1 MDPTLVAD
9 LRRLDDAVNA
19 DENHSIRARW
29 EFGRRILAFY
39 LPPESTRK
47 QLPKGV
53 LDALSRELRVHR
65 SEVGA
70 RMKFAKTYQTEQQL
84 STVIES
90 FRSWSAIKQQALTD
104 TTHTSTPKKTPY
116 QRALALLDH
125 VGPETLTP
133 ADLPDIVAV
142 FKVLKGHRDSILERQ
157 RKAA

>member
-19 DENHSIRARW
+19 DENRSIRTRW

-39 LPPESTRK
+39 FPPEVTRK

-90 FRSWSAIKQQALTD
+90 FKSWSAIKQQALTD
-104 TTHTSTPKKTPY
+104 TTRAIGRPKTPL
-116 QRALALLDH
+116 QRASDLIENIEPDTLLDTDCALID
-125 VGPETLTP
+125 TLISTLQRLRGNI
-133 ADLPDIVAV
+133 ADN
-142 FKVLKGHRDSILERQ
+142 Q
-157 RKAA
+157 RAA